1 MKMTDDVE
9 KKLLTLCNRLNGEQQ
24 QALLSYAE
32 FLAGRA
38 PAGQAP
44 YVMAAI
50 PRPKPKPENESV
62 VMAIKRLTRV
72 YPMLDRRKLMGP
84 TSMLMSQ
91 HALQGRPA
99 TEVIAELEI
108 IFERHFRE
116 SNGDV

>member
-1 MKMTDDVE
+1 MTDDAE
-9 KKLLTLCNRLNGEQQ
+9 QKLLALCRRLNGEQQ

-32 FLAGRA
+32 FLAGRE
-38 PAGQAP
+38 PAGK
-44 YVMAAI
+44 AADELAATL
-50 PRPKPKPENESV
+50 RPEPKPENESV

-108 IFERHFRE
+108 VFERHFRE
-116 SNGDV
+116 SSSDA